1 MVGGHSSWSRSWGWE
16 SSWKPVQV
24 CWPRTLGLSWGWE
37 SKLQLELGSALGF
50 SDWPYLKGKSLV
62 GT

>member
-1 MVGGHSSWSRSWGWE
+1 MGKQLETCAGVLAPNIGLE
-16 SSWKPVQV
+16 
-24 CWPRTLGLSWGWE
+24 LGLE